1 VSVTS
6 DSKGMS
12 ILPALT
18 ELTHL
23 FGILQVLSGLTAV
36 VATVDSMVGTSS
48 LGPRGVEPLPK
59 KAHISALL
67 RVSSWYVCGAAR
79 AWRGFLPL
87 LSSFLN
93 SKCDFLDNRS
103 RICATP
109 IVHRLATRPSS
120 PPHPIPMEST
130 QGKTLG

>member
-12 ILPALT
+12 ILRVLM

-48 LGPRGVEPLPK
+48 SGPRGVEPLPK

-67 RVSSWYVCGAAR
+67 VCVWSLPCL
-79 AWRGFLPL
+79 AWIFAP
-87 LSSFLN
+87 
-93 SKCDFLDNRS
+93 
-103 RICATP
+103 P
-109 IVHRLATRPSS
+109 IF
-120 PPHPIPMEST
+120 IPELKM
-130 QGKTLG
+130 